1 MASMDSSNRAAPE
14 LRKDLEII
22 PTVFKGRDAFL
33 VRDTLG
39 LIEDPVILERDAA
52 VIVGLLDGERS
63 VEDIQ
68 GCLIR
73 RRGGVFIGRDLI
85 EKFLAELDGHYVLD
99 TPRFRRARRKLI
111 ADYGR
116 LEVRDAFLAGQS
128 YPSEAIALEAYLH
141 SMLARGKREPPEAD
155 PDTICALVAPHI
167 EIETGK
173 GVYARAYRSV
183 QGLSPD
189 TIILL
194 GTGHNVEGG
203 YYSLTDKD
211 FVTPLGRV
219 RTDRDTVAALR
230 DAGGGAVADGDIAHR
245 CEHSLEFQVI
255 FLQHLFGTGFSLVP
269 VLCGSFHRDLS
280 RGRRPMDIPEVSG
293 LLGVLRDMV
302 SKGDSRTLCVAG
314 VDFSHIG
321 PKFGH
326 REAAGALLPD
336 ARTCD
341 QALIEA
347 ACGGDVMRFW
357 AESKKVRDRTNVCG
371 FSALAAL
378 LEIIG
383 PARGVLL
390 DYEFW
395 QDEPARS
402 AVSYAAILFKR
413 QPKHRGGRR

>member
-1 MASMDSSNRAAPE
+1 
-14 LRKDLEII
+14 
-22 PTVFKGRDAFL
+22 
-33 VRDTLG
+33 
-39 LIEDPVILERDAA
+39 
-52 VIVGLLDGERS
+52 
-63 VEDIQ
+63 
-68 GCLIR
+68 
-73 RRGGVFIGRDLI
+73 
-85 EKFLAELDGHYVLD
+85 
-99 TPRFRRARRKLI
+99 
-111 ADYGR
+111 
-116 LEVRDAFLAGQS
+116 
-128 YPSEAIALEAYLH
+128 
-141 SMLARGKREPPEAD
+141 MLARGKREAPEAN
-155 PDTICALVAPHI
+155 PNSICALVAPHI

-183 QGLSPD
+183 RGLSPE

-194 GTGHNVEGG
+194 GTGHNMEGG
-203 YYSLTDKD
+203 YFSLTDKD

-219 RTDRDTVAALR
+219 PTDRDTVAALR

-255 FLQHLFGTGFSLVP
+255 FLQHLFGYGFSLVP
-269 VLCGSFHRDLS
+269 VLCGSFHRDLL

-302 SKGDSRTLCVAG
+302 SQGASRTLCIAG

-347 ACGGDVMRFW
+347 ACRGDVMGFW

-371 FSALAAL
+371 FSALASL

-383 PARGVLL
+383 PARGALL

-413 QPKHRGGRR
+413 QPKP